1 MKKVLAFLLA
11 ACMIMPLAACGN
23 AASSN
28 STAGESGNNG
38 GGNSSDKI
46 IIGGIAPLT
55 GGAAQ
60 YGNAVN
66 NGVLLAVKEIN
77 EAGGILGKQIE
88 YIVEDD
94 KGDAT
99 ESLNAYNKLMND
111 GMVALVGAVTSKPTI
126 AVAQK
131 AAQDNLPMITASA
144 TAAAVTEQGENV
156 FRTCFIDPF
165 QGQLMANYAFE
176 RLGAKTAAVMYDNT
190 DDYSQGVAE
199 AFKEEAEKLGITIT
213 AYESFVS
220 SADDFNAQLTKIKE
234 GNPDVI
240 MAPSYY
246 EAAAKIITQARNLG
260 IESKMIGPDGW
271 DGLLEQV
278 KENQEVLNDSFY
290 CSQYSAESENP
301 DLQAF
306 IKNYRETYKINENMF
321 AVLGY
326 DSMKIMAAAI
336 EAAGSTDSDA
346 VIKAL
351 AATNHVGLTGTT
363 TFDENRNPVREAFII
378 ELVDGKAV
386 VKEAYNFK

>member
-11 ACMIMPLAACGN
+11 ACMIAPLAACGG
-23 AASSN
+23 A
-28 STAGESGNNG
+28 
-38 GGNSSDKI
+38 GNSSNANNEGGSDKI
-46 IIGGIAPLT
+46 VIGGIAPLT

-77 EAGGILGKQIE
+77 AAGGILGKQIE

-131 AAQDNLPMITASA
+131 AAQDKLPMISASA
-144 TAAAVTEQGENV
+144 TAAAVTEQGDNI

-176 RLGAKTAAVMYDNT
+176 RLGAKTAAIMYDNT

-199 AFKEEAEKLGITIT
+199 AFKEEAEKLGMTIT

-220 SADDFNAQLTKIKE
+220 TADDFNAQLTKVKE

-278 KENQEVLNDSFY
+278 KNDQEILNNSFY

-336 EAAGSTDSDA
+336 ESAGTTDSDA
-346 VIKAL
+346 VVKAL

-363 TFDENRNPVREAFII
+363 TFDANRNPVREAFII

-386 VKEAYNFK
+386 VKEAYSFA